1 MIVYLVRHAETAYN
15 RDGRGQGRTDVPLT
29 PFGESQAAAVGRRLA
44 GSPIDRVLCSPLLR
58 ARQTALAI
66 AGERPGLVE
75 PREALI
81 EMDVGATDGMALP
94 QLRTVYPEFMA
105 RWSGVD
111 CASERMPGGGESLQ
125 DVAERLG
132 PLMAELR
139 RSEDQ
144 ALAVVSHNFTLK
156 VLLCGL
162 LGVELAK
169 FRALT
174 VDLAS
179 LTTLSLREGR
189 VSVRAMN
196 DRCHLL
202 GLNLDPGQRS
212 F

>member
-15 RDGRGQGRTDVPLT
+15 RDGRGLGRTDVRLT

-44 GSPIDRVLCSPLLR
+44 ASPIDRVLCSPLAR

-66 AGERPGLVE
+66 AGERPGIVE
-75 PREALI
+75 PRDELI

-94 QLRTVYPEFMA
+94 ELRAAYPEFMD

-111 CASERMPGGGESLQ
+111 CASARMPGGGESLE
-125 DVAERLG
+125 DVAVRLR
-132 PLMAELR
+132 PLMVELR
-139 RSEDQ
+139 SAEDT
-144 ALAVVSHNFTLK
+144 AVAVVSHNFTLK

-162 LGVELAK
+162 LGLELAR

-196 DRCHLL
+196 DCCHLF